1 MFLHLLKTI
10 LFGEKA
16 QYWRHRLPGKPF
28 ARTKVVLLIG
38 VEEGHEQVWILHL
51 CTILLLNCKENIF
64 LLC

>member
-38 VEEGHEQVWILHL
+38 VEEGHEQV
-51 CTILLLNCKENIF
+51 
-64 LLC
+64 